1 MKTHTDVA
9 IVGAGPYGL
18 SIAAEL
24 QQRGVNLR
32 IVGRPMYSWIHQMPD
47 GMHLKSPGFASSLHD
62 PGGRLTMRA
71 FCKEKH
77 LAYADVDHPIPVDVF
92 RAYGSAFQERLV
104 PGVEQDHLAALARHG
119 DTYLLEL
126 DSGKAFT
133 ARNVIL
139 AVGLD
144 CFRQMPPA
152 LRHMPAEFVSHSAD
166 HRDPR
171 QLAGRRVAVIGG
183 GASAIDLA
191 VLLHEAG
198 ALVELIA
205 RKPDLDFGNPWLAR
219 ARTPWRRLREPL
231 SGIGPGWKSLLFA
244 TFPGVFRHLPDA
256 ARLRIARTHLG
267 PSGGWFMKERAA
279 AVPKRLGWRIERA
292 SVEGGGIRLQLLDAH
307 DRRQEVVTQHVIAA
321 TGYFVDVR
329 RLTFLSRDLL
339 LKLDCVGGS
348 PRLSAHFETN
358 LPGLFFAGP
367 AAAASFGPVMRF
379 VAGCEFAARR
389 LGARLATVRS
399 PEASMAAPRS
409 EVELE
414 S

>member
-1 MKTHTDVA
+1 
-9 IVGAGPYGL
+9 
-18 SIAAEL
+18 
-24 QQRGVNLR
+24 
-32 IVGRPMYSWIHQMPD
+32 MPD
-47 GMHLKSPGFASSLHD
+47 GMCLKSPGFASSLHD
-62 PGGRLTMRA
+62 PAGRLTMRA
-71 FCKEKH
+71 FCREN
-77 LAYADVDHPIPVDVF
+77 LFPYADVDHPIPVDVF
-92 RAYGSAFQERLV
+92 RAYGRAFQQRLV
-104 PGVEQDHLAALARHG
+104 PDVEQDHVTALARHRDG
-119 DTYLLEL
+119 YLLQL
-126 DSGKAFT
+126 DSGKSIT
-133 ARNVIL
+133 ARNVII

-144 CFRQMPPA
+144 AFRQMPPA
-152 LRHMPAEFVSHSAD
+152 LRHMPEEFVSHSAD

-198 ALVELIA
+198 AMVELIA
-205 RKPDLDFGNPWLAR
+205 RKPELDFGNPWLAR

-231 SGIGPGWKSLLFA
+231 SGIGPGWKSQLF
-244 TFPGVFRHLPDA
+244 TSFPGMFRHLPDA
-256 ARLRIARTHLG
+256 VRLRIARTHLG

-279 AVPKRLGWRIERA
+279 AVPKQLGWRVERA
-292 SVEGGGIRLQLLDAH
+292 TVDGGRVRLLLVDEH
-307 DRRQEVVTQHVIAA
+307 DRRQEMITQHVIAA

-329 RLTFLSRDLL
+329 RLNFLNRDLL
-339 LKLDCVGGS
+339 LQLDCVGGS

-389 LGARLATVRS
+389 LGARLGAARS
-399 PEASMAAPRS
+399 QGAPVAAPRS